1 METTYPFK
9 KTAEKSLGKKTPA
22 RSYRQLVNSD
32 YQYQWPEGTVLYQQL
47 EAPPSLRPQL
57 KVSDLSGIPT
67 NLKDPR
73 TTLRYVSVEEY
84 RRIGDLP
91 QDIVKGYLYVRNA
104 ATNNI
109 I

>member
-1 METTYPFK
+1 MEATHPFK
-9 KTAEKSLGKKTPA
+9 KIVEKPLGKKPPV

-67 NLKDPR
+67 SLKDPR
-73 TTLRYVSVEEY
+73 TTLRYASIEEY
-84 RRIGDLP
+84 RRIKDLP
-91 QDIVKGYLYVRNA
+91 QDIVKGYLYIRNA
-104 ATNNI
+104 TTNNI

>member
-1 METTYPFK
+1 MEASHPFK
-9 KTAEKSLGKKTPA
+9 RIAEKPVGKKPPA

-57 KVSDLSGIPT
+57 KVSDLTGIPT
-67 NLKDPR
+67 SLKDPR

-84 RRIGDLP
+84 RRIKDLP
-91 QDIVKGYLYVRNA
+91 QDIVKGYLYIRNA